1 MNEQPVNEP
10 ISDRERMIR
19 LALVIK
25 ERGPIDFLSIRRAMP
40 TEYGFYEGDD
50 GEELRRNEDAVR
62 RKFERDK
69 KILQDY
75 GFFLATDA
83 DSRYFLDENASYA
96 VPVDL
101 DKEEESLLRM
111 LCAAL
116 LDDEFYPFKSELR
129 MIMSKIGDELD
140 LPDMLASSGEDPAQ
154 ERPSATLKKARK
166 ALRARKR
173 LSFDY
178 KDSHGA
184 SSRRDVEPVG
194 CFLFNK
200 HLYLV
205 AFDPEAGAERS
216 FRFDRMSH
224 AKVNAKQPSKPDFD
238 ERPFVAS
245 DYFGLPFQ
253 FGDDD
258 FAACIRFDPER
269 EWQTDRLCMQKGTL
283 EPTDA
288 GTLWHVDAADAHML
302 ARWCVEHGPGIEPV
316 APQEAVTAY
325 REGLARFLKNNP
337 RGLSPVGCE
346 GEEVCDG

>member
-1 MNEQPVNEP
+1 MKEQPASEP
-10 ISDRERMIR
+10 ISDRERIIR
-19 LALVIK
+19 LALIIK
-25 ERGPIDFLSIRRAMP
+25 ERGPIDFASIRRAMP
-40 TEYGFYEGDD
+40 TEYGFCESDD
-50 GEELRRNEDAVR
+50 EVELRRSEDAVR

-69 KILQDY
+69 KILQNY

-83 DSRYFLDENASYA
+83 DSRYLLDEKASYA

-101 DKEEESLLRM
+101 DEEEESLLRM

-116 LDDEFYPFKSELR
+116 LDDESYPFKSELR

-140 LPDMLASSGEDPAQ
+140 LPDMLASSGENSAQ
-154 ERPSATLKKARK
+154 ERPSTTLKKALK
-166 ALRARKR
+166 ALRTRKR

-178 KDSHGA
+178 KDSHGS
-184 SSRRDVEPVG
+184 SSRRNVEAIG

-205 AFDPEAGAERS
+205 AFDPEAGADRS

-224 AKVNAKQPSKPDFD
+224 AKVNEKQPSKPDFD
-238 ERPFVAS
+238 EHPFVAS

-253 FGDDD
+253 FGDGN
-258 FAACIRFDPER
+258 FTACIRFDPER

-283 EPTDA
+283 EPSDT

-316 APQEAVTAY
+316 APREAVTAY
-325 REGLARFLKNNP
+325 RGGIAQFLERSAR
-337 RGLSPVGCE
+337 
-346 GEEVCDG
+346 